1 MSEAACVISLTAFY
15 PLGLYQ
21 VLWINSTPASRE
33 DAQVGDCR
41 VPCSGSGR
49 HRRLPRFLRCP
60 HVPQGDTTGHTRS
73 CHYLTFCLLRFAHYE
88 TLSVSQTH
96 HLGLHQFF

>member
-21 VLWINSTPASRE
+21 VLWINSTPAARE

-49 HRRLPRFLRCP
+49 HRRLPRFLRYP
-60 HVPQGDTTGHTRS
+60 HVPQGDSFGSTRS
-73 CHYLTFCLLRFAHYE
+73 CHYLNFI
-88 TLSVSQTH
+88 SVS
-96 HLGLHQFF
+96 FFFNQHENVSVL